1 MIRIACDQPRGR
13 RSAARRSRD
22 ALKAHVL
29 IQMDVELV
37 PSAQPKHGRRSND
50 AGARPA
56 TSRDSRGPPASP
68 IAPFYRPDVQTMPRE
83 RLAALQ
89 LERLQTLL
97 ARIWE
102 RPVPFFRRKL
112 EAAGLTPRDVRSLDD
127 LRAIPTTVKDDLRA
141 SEAEHPPLGD
151 YRGSTLDDCVRIG
164 CSTGT
169 SGKPTI
175 IFWTRHD
182 QAIDLEAVCRG
193 RWRWGLRP
201 GSSLAHGHPFGLY
214 GGGIS
219 FSKGI
224 EALGLLN
231 VALRP
236 AQRPPWTREV
246 VRLLATVV
254 PEHYRFFGNAGA
266 QYADAAR
273 AAGYDPER
281 DLNLRVQGEDPKE
294 QYKSVSAGLEA
305 LGMLGTAC
313 DGGRRRA
320 RRRGSRHRRGDRPPQ
335 RAPGRRRRA
344 RQPGGHRARE
354 GQRLPAL
361 RPAGRRAPEPEAVSV
376 RRDPQAAVLRRAR
389 QRHRR
394 GRRPRDA
401 ADRRAAGAARLRR
414 RCAAQRSSTR
424 SCAGRGLRALPL
436 RVEHV
441 AAGGSDDARRSP
453 PSIAERVRARLG
465 VPVDVELLA
474 PNALPRFAFK
484 AARVVDEE
492 DCVTSD
498 Q

>member
-1 MIRIACDQPRGR
+1 MPSGWSIGDDPVIHRG
-13 RSAARRSRD
+13 
-22 ALKAHVL
+22 
-29 IQMDVELV
+29 
-37 PSAQPKHGRRSND
+37 D
-50 AGARPA
+50 AG
-56 TSRDSRGPPASP
+56 RGETLVDR
-68 IAPFYRPDVQTMPRE
+68 PFYRPEMQTMPRE
-83 RLAALQ
+83 RIAALQ
-89 LERLQTLL
+89 LERLQTLVT
-97 ARIWE
+97 RIWE
-102 RPVPFFRRKL
+102 RPIPFFRRKL

-151 YRGSTLDDCVRIG
+151 YRGSTIDECVRIG

-169 SGKPTI
+169 SGTPTI

-231 VALRP
+231 VPCAP
-236 AQRPPWTREV
+236 PSADPWTREV
-246 VRLLATVV
+246 VRLLAMVK
-254 PEHYRFFGNAGA
+254 PEHYRFFGNAAA

-313 DGGRRRA
+313 AEDDGA
-320 RRRGSRHRRGDRPPQ
+320 HVAEDLAIAEVIDRHSGQPV
-335 RAPGRRRRA
+335 RRRRA
-344 RQPGGHRARE
+344 RQSGGHRVGE

-361 RPAGRRAPEPEAVSV
+361 RPAGHRPTEPDSRAAAARRTSGCSTKAASRTSWRSTARAP
-376 RRDPQAAVLRRAR
+376 
-389 QRHRR
+389 
-394 GRRPRDA
+394 
-401 ADRRAAGAARLRR
+401 ADRRPAGAARLRGAA
-414 RCAAQRSSTR
+414 RCGDRVPDRPPARAARAAA
-424 SCAGRGLRALPL
+424 AGRARPATTS
-436 RVEHV
+436 EAAAV
-441 AAGGSDDARRSP
+441 AAAIASAR
-453 PSIAERVRARLG
+453 RARLG
-465 VPVDVELLA
+465 VPVNVELLA

-484 AARVVDEE
+484 AARVVDEA
-492 DCVTSD
+492 
-498 Q
+498 